1 MKNLIDIHTH
11 SISSGHAYSTLQENV
26 FEARRKGL
34 IYYGLADHAP
44 ALPGGPHPYHF
55 SNLLI
60 FPKTIDG
67 VRVLK
72 GVELNI
78 MDENGTVDLEEE
90 ILKTLDY
97 AVASMHAP
105 CFLPKSKELNTK
117 ACIEVMKNPYV
128 KVLGHPDD
136 NRFPLDYDALT
147 DAAKEEHVLI
157 EINNSSLKPTSF
169 RQGAKENY
177 LQLLKFCKE
186 KKVPIICNTDAHI
199 SFDVGNIDMAL
210 SVIDEANFPYSLV
223 ANFSH
228 ELITEYILNP
238 KPKKA

>member
-26 FEARRKGL
+26 FEARKKGL
-34 IYYGLADHAP
+34 IYYGLSDHAP
-44 ALPGGPHPYHF
+44 ALPGGTHPYHF

-60 FPKTIDG
+60 LPKTIDG

-72 GVELNI
+72 GAELNI
-78 MDENGTVDLEEE
+78 MDEKGTVDLDED
-90 ILKTLDY
+90 ILETLDY
-97 AVASMHAP
+97 AIASLHVP
-105 CFLPKSKELNTK
+105 CFSPKSKELNTQ
-117 ACIEVMKNPYV
+117 ACIEAMKNPHV

-136 NRFPLDYDALT
+136 SHLPLDYDALT

-157 EINNSSLKPTSF
+157 EINNSSLRPTSF

-177 LQLLKFCKE
+177 LELLKICEIKQIP
-186 KKVPIICNTDAHI
+186 VICNTDAHI
-199 SFDVGNIDMAL
+199 SFDVGKIDLAL
-210 SVIDEANFPYSLV
+210 SVVDEAKFPYSLV

-228 ELITEYILNP
+228 ELIQEYILNP
-238 KPKKA
+238 KPKKE